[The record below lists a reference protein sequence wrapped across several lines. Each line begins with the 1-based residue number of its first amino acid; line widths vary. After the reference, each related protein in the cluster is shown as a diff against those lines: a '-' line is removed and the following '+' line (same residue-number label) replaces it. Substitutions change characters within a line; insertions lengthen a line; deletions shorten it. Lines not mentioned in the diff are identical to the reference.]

1 MVEDK
6 FMRVL
11 VMFDLPTKTKKDK
24 HHCVKFHN
32 NLIKLGFFMIQFSV
46 YMRICKG
53 ASSAKSSINNVRKF
67 VPPRGSVRCITI
79 TEKQFDAMEILL
91 GGVSFNEEM
100 NAQKNLTLFGFDEKA
115 GDYVYRNEEKNDE
128 GQNAEKENEKR
139 AVERVPR
146 QGSLFEL
153 Y

>member
-1 MVEDK
+1 MREDT

-11 VMFDLPTKTKKDK
+11 VMFDLPTQTKKDR
-24 HHCVKFHN
+24 HHSTKFRN
-32 NLIKLGFFMIQFSV
+32 DLIKLGFFMIQFSV

-53 ASSAKSSINNVRKF
+53 VASAKSSINNIRKF
-67 VPPRGSVRCITI
+67 VPPKGNVRCITI

-100 NAQKNLTLFGFDEKA
+100 NTQKNLTLFSFDEKT
-115 GDYVYRNEEKNDE
+115 GDYVYLNDTKQDT
-128 GQNAEKENEKR
+128 QNISTHKKKTSSKTIY
-139 AVERVPR
+139 
-146 QGSLFEL
+146 QKSLFEL

>member
-11 VMFDLPTKTKKDK
+11 VMFDLPTQTKKDR
-24 HHCVKFHN
+24 HHSTKFRN

-53 ASSAKSSINNVRKF
+53 AASAKSSINNVRKF
-67 VPPRGSVRCITI
+67 VPPKGSVRCITI

-100 NAQKNLTLFGFDEKA
+100 NAQKNLTLFSFDEKA
-115 GDYVYRNEEKNDE
+115 GDYVYGANRDRADT
-128 GQNAEKENEKR
+128 QNATQEQKEEDKR
-139 AVERVPR
+139 AVY
-146 QGSLFEL
+146 QGRLFEL
-153 Y
+153 